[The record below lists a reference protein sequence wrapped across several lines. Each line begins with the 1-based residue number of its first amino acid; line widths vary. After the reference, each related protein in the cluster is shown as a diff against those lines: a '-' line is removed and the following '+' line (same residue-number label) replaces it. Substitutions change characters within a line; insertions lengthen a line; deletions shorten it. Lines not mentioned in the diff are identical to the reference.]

1 MTADSNVRECLR
13 LLAAGSLRRV
23 FGVLIPLLEDQ
34 AQVVVDATFGPAG
47 LLRQRIEAGERFDLF
62 ASASAAHPSRLHEAG
77 LCEKP
82 IALAR
87 NGFCAI
93 VRRDLRLDPATLIDA
108 MLDPAITIATST
120 PGADPSGDYAQTVF
134 EKIEAERPGQ
144 GLKLKRKA
152 RHLLGG
158 DLTSNV
164 PAGLAPAEW
173 LITTGQADVVLGYR
187 SGAMTLADDS
197 PLAAIDLPESC
208 AVTAHYAL
216 AIRTAAGEPAHRVAA
231 FLMSDAARVIFLR
244 HGFHLPPDGR
254 DNGV

>member
-1 MTADSNVRECLR
+1 MTRDSDMRQRLR

-47 LLRQRIEAGERFDLF
+47 LLRQKIEAGEPFDLF

-82 IALAR
+82 VALAR

-93 VRRDLRLDPATLIDA
+93 VRRHLGLDPATLIDA

-120 PGADPSGDYAQTVF
+120 PRADPSGDYAQEVF

-152 RHLLGG
+152 RQLLGG

-173 LITTGQADVVLGYR
+173 LITTGQADIVLGYR
-187 SGAMTLADDS
+187 SGAMTLADDG
-197 PLAAIDLPESC
+197 PLVAIDLPESC
-208 AVTAHYAL
+208 AVTADYAL
-216 AIRTAAGEPAHRVAA
+216 AIRTAAGELARSAAA
-231 FLMSDAARVIFLR
+231 FLVSGAARAIFLR
-244 HGFHLPPDGR
+244 HGFQLPSDGR
-254 DNGV
+254 GNGV

>member
-1 MTADSNVRECLR
+1 MTADSNVRQCLR

-23 FGVLIPLLEDQ
+23 FGVLIPLLEEQ
-34 AQVVVDATFGPAG
+34 SRITVDATFGPAG
-47 LLRQRIEAGERFDLF
+47 LLRQKIEAGEAFDLF

-77 LCEKP
+77 LCETP
-82 IALAR
+82 VALAR

-93 VRRDLRLDPATLIDA
+93 ARRDLRLDPATLIDA
-108 MLDPAITIATST
+108 MLDPAIAVATST

-173 LITTGQADVVLGYR
+173 LVATGQADIVLGYR
-187 SGAMTLADDS
+187 SGATVLTDDG
-197 PLAAIDLPESC
+197 PLVAIDLPESC
-208 AVTAHYAL
+208 AVTADYTF
-216 AIRTAAGEPAHRVAA
+216 AIRTAAGEPAHRAAA
-231 FLMSDAARVIFLR
+231 FLVSDAARAIFLR
-244 HGFHLPPDGR
+244 HGFQLPPDGR
-254 DNGV
+254 DNGR